1 MDNQVS
7 LIQTIEYLI
16 NPQITEK
23 IELNVDFPCS
33 SMSSSIRPRSLI
45 IEQKRKMYGVW
56 KMI

>member
-23 IELNVDFPCS
+23 IELNVDFPCT
-33 SMSSSIRPRSLI
+33 SMSSGIRPRSLI
-45 IEQKRKMYGVW
+45 IEQKRKMYGV
-56 KMI
+56 